1 MIWQTNT
8 LELIKNMKVY
18 KENWD
23 NKQVLKWDKLKELK
37 TNMNQNW
44 IELRTNYHIIKMK
57 KQDKESNWNKNSKNK
72 RLKLKNFLNN

>member
-44 IELRTNYHIIKMK
+44 IELRTNYHIIKTK
-57 KQDKESNWNKNSKNK
+57 KQDKESNWKKNSKNK
-72 RLKLKNFLNN
+72 RLKLKSFLNN